1 MARTDKTKG
10 REETLRRKE
19 IRKLKLKSVKVAAA
33 VLVGATA
40 LSLGFTTDAAPAEA
54 HNVSCTGSVIAYE
67 DGTWAGGQV
76 TVNGRL
82 HADAWIVVP
91 PSLQNQVYVASS
103 GVRVYQTNF
112 PLSVNGQDCKTYIGR
127 P

>member
-19 IRKLKLKSVKVAAA
+19 IRKMKIKSVKIKAA

-40 LSLGFTTDAAPAEA
+40 LSLGFTTDGTPAEA
-54 HNVSCTGSVIAYE
+54 HNVPCTGSVIAYE

-76 TVNGRL
+76 TMNGRI

-91 PSLQNQVYVASS
+91 PSLQNEVHTASN
-103 GVRVYQTNF
+103 GVRVHYTNF
-112 PLSVNGQDCKTYIGR
+112 PLSVNGRDCKTYIGR